1 MATTQNDRAVISL
14 VINGE
19 QAKASLKEIS
29 LATTRLRSEVLKMKE
44 ADNPDL
50 YRQKVKELNAMN
62 AAYRAQMSTL
72 SQVTTAWQRF
82 KKEMGTVAV
91 GVVGGNV
98 MTWGLQQFA
107 SLVPD
112 TINRTMK
119 LRDAFADIEKATGL
133 SSQKVKE
140 LNREL
145 KNIDTRTS
153 NDDLRSIAVVGG
165 QLGIANAEL
174 VDFVK
179 NTDMAVVALGD
190 EFKGGAEEVGK
201 VFGGIAKLYKE
212 TKTMNIGKAINDIGS
227 AVNEL
232 GADGAA
238 TGPVIAEFVTRIG
251 QMGDLAPSLIMSLAL
266 GASFQELGLTAEIA
280 ASGLTGLLSTAA
292 KESDLFGQQL
302 RMSKK
307 ELEALI
313 NTKPDEFIRQLA
325 ASFKGMTAT
334 QVQQQLAALKVES
347 QESAKVMSIL
357 ANNTTL
363 VETKFRLTAK
373 AMAEG
378 SSLAKEAA
386 ARNHQLAKDLKDLNE
401 WFSGL
406 LTSEGLQNFLVKAV
420 HNTLEFTRVLSRLGP
435 WLKENQEYLYL
446 FASATVAYYGATIK
460 ATLATVANTAA
471 ETYRKVAYEAGFRWL
486 IISEAATKA
495 YAFTTGVLT
504 GQISLQTAAV
514 TIARGV
520 WTGFNAILAA
530 NPIGAVVAAMTA
542 LVFIVK
548 RSSEQS
554 EQNLAIA
561 REQARIQF
569 ELKREII
576 NHSRAQDEL
585 NKKVSTYNDLSA
597 QEQANTK
604 KSIALKMA
612 EASARL
618 ANLKARARELA
629 LQAAG
634 NEPTAWEK
642 LKYDAENFFKFKQ
655 GSRRGAIF
663 EIQRQ
668 KMNEAYSGA
677 MAGSDELQR
686 EIDGYKEF
694 QKQLEVFDRMK
705 SGGGVVTPPT
715 IKDNDKKGGLT
726 DAQKAER
733 DKERLKDM
741 LEKERLEAIKIE
753 KGEQARE
760 LAAVQAKYD
769 EMVELAHG
777 NVEKLKEI
785 ERLKLIQISA
795 INKEYD
801 LKAKEQKEALAKQDL
816 QEAEQELEL
825 ERQLRAREIQRMA
838 DDGKLTQEQAR
849 MGELNNE
856 EIYLEAKK
864 LLYLG
869 HYKSLEELFQGF
881 ADKEKSI
888 AEKRKK
894 DLGKIDKDIQ
904 QNQTEKGEQQS
915 KNAKE
920 SREGTLQEIE
930 LKEKLKKAQQE
941 VTDTY
946 LKTGTM
952 AVDAV
957 KSMVQE
963 HTIAYKAAIIAQK
976 AFAIAEV
983 IINLNRRMAMIDTA
997 MWTYSLPDGG
1007 VSIRS
1012 AQKTAARVEAGVTI
1026 AAITAAGMKE
1036 LAAKGTQLNPGT
1048 PAKAI
1053 GGYTDIS
1060 TLRTDMSGNPSGFVS
1075 DPTYFALGSRS
1086 YIAGEEGQEFIINN
1100 RALQSPVVANFARMI
1115 NAVQQSGNYS
1125 GLMGSYEALPS
1136 GSSGAPADQSAV
1148 LVEMRAMNRQ
1158 MRDMSS
1164 AVLYAI
1170 NESNNYFRLKKR
1182 DERVDNIRKNTS
1194 L

>member
-44 ADNPDL
+44 ADNPEL

-251 QMGDLAPSLIMSLAL
+251 QMGDLAPSLTMSLAL

-363 VETKFRLTAK
+363 VESKFRLTAK

-446 FASATVAYYGATIK
+446 FAAATVAYYGATIK

-548 RSSEQS
+548 RSSEHA

-715 IKDNDKKGGLT
+715 IKDKDKKGNAKT
-726 DAQKAER
+726 QAEKDADSLEK
-733 DKERLKDM
+733 M
-741 LEKERLEAIKIE
+741 LEDARQRIMEGEKTDYEKQVAAFAEKYSKMYELAKTDETKITEIRRLSLLEWGNIE
-753 KGEQARE
+753 KKYNEEQAEKKQQE
-760 LAAVQAKYD
+760 LST
-769 EMVELAHG
+769 
-777 NVEKLKEI
+777 
-785 ERLKLIQISA
+785 RLS
-795 INKEYD
+795 
-801 LKAKEQKEALAKQDL
+801 
-816 QEAEQELEL
+816 EAEQELEL
-825 ERQLRAREIQRMA
+825 ERQLRAREIQRML

-849 MGELNNE
+849 TGELNNE

-864 LLYLG
+864 LLYSG
-869 HYKSLEELFQGF
+869 HYKALEELFQGF

-894 DLGKIDKDIQ
+894 DLGKIDKEIQ
-904 QNQTEKGEQQS
+904 QNQNEKGAQQS
-915 KNAKE
+915 KNA
-920 SREGTLQEIE
+920 QETNQQQKDLISQKD
-930 LKEKLKKAQQE
+930 KEKEKQLELALTYKETGQMAAEALKS
-941 VTDTY
+941 TF
-946 LKTGTM
+946 
-952 AVDAV
+952 
-957 KSMVQE
+957 QE
-963 HTIAYKAAIIAQK
+963 HTVAYKAAIAAQK

-983 IINLNRRMAMIDTA
+983 IINLQRQIALINAQASTYMANPAQGAAIRTA
-997 MWTYSLPDGG
+997 Q
-1007 VSIRS
+1007 
-1012 AQKTAARVEAGVTI
+1012 ATAARIQAGVAI
-1026 AAITAAGMKE
+1026 AAIAAAGARE
-1036 LAAKGTQLNPGT
+1036 LSAKGTQLNPNT
-1048 PAKAI
+1048 PTKAI
-1053 GGYTDIS
+1053 GGYTDIN
-1060 TLRTDMSGNPSGFVS
+1060 TLRMDTSGSPSGFVS

-1086 YIAGEEGQEFIINN
+1086 YVAGEAGQEFIINN
-1100 RALQSPVVANFARMI
+1100 RALQSPVVASFARMI
-1115 NAVQQSGNYS
+1115 NAVQQSGHYS
-1125 GLMGSYEALPS
+1125 ALSGGSAAQGS
-1136 GSSGAPADQSAV
+1136 GPAAVPADQSAV
-1148 LVEMRAMNRQ
+1148 LAEMRAMNRQ

-1164 AVLYAI
+1164 AVIYAV

-1182 DERVDNIRKNTS
+1182 DERVEEIRKGSS